1 MAAIA
6 DFLYAHGAN
15 ILHADQHQDNEARM
29 FFMRV
34 EWSLDGFDLRPTS
47 SFAISSGR
55 WQREFHMR
63 WRLAWPG
70 APPRIAIFVS
80 RYQHCLVDL
89 LHRYQIGEIA
99 GEIAMIVSN
108 HEDAG
113 PLAAFYKIPF
123 HCFPTTGANK
133 AEIEDARD
141 RFAAAE

>member
-34 EWSLDGFDLRPTS
+34 EWSLDGFDLSQQQFRDQ
-47 SFAISSGR
+47 FGAVAG
-55 WQREFHMR
+55 EFNMR

-70 APPRIAIFVS
+70 TPPRIAIFVS

-89 LHRYQIGEIA
+89 LHRYQIGEMA
-99 GEIAMIVSN
+99 GQVAMVVSN

-113 PLAAFYKIPF
+113 PLAVFHKIPF
-123 HCFPTTGANK
+123 HCFPTTGQIKLRLKRAK
-133 AEIEDARD
+133 SI
-141 RFAAAE
+141 